1 MWPIDCIEHKRDGK
15 VLTKE
20 EISRFIT
27 DYTAG
32 RVADYQAAAW
42 LMAVY
47 FQGMTYEETKEL
59 TLAMAHSGD
68 MVDLS
73 SIQGIK
79 VDKRRS
85 SSRP

>member
-32 RVADYQAAAW
+32 RVADYQAAA
-42 LMAVY
+42 
-47 FQGMTYEETKEL
+47 
-59 TLAMAHSGD
+59 
-68 MVDLS
+68 
-73 SIQGIK
+73 
-79 VDKRRS
+79 
-85 SSRP
+85 